1 MKKGRSLEQP
11 DAPAPGWTVS
21 RCWRV
26 GLVQN
31 RPDAPA
37 PGWAESRCWR
47 VGLVVMIVFAGYL
60 LFAHGCH
67 GSEEED
73 DLVLWNPPPQGRG
86 TSIAT
91 GLGRNKLDWLVC
103 SRSWI
108 ACDT

>member
-1 MKKGRSLEQP
+1 MLARRAGTEPTGR
-11 DAPAPGWTVS
+11 AGA
-21 RCWRV
+21 RV
-26 GLVQN
+26 G
-31 RPDAPA
+31 RI
-37 PGWAESRCWR
+37 RCWR